1 MALIFT
7 GYFPMFSWGYGVLYA
22 QKKPILIRADR
33 TSGKDESEI
42 ILPDPVQVKRN
53 IRVGDFYFR
62 KKNYKAALKRYHA
75 AIEYGPKN
83 PDPHLRV
90 VKTQEIMGQRSE
102 ALATCR
108 RFMKLNPDSPRL
120 EVFVKRIRKIKSSM
134 SN

>member
-1 MALIFT
+1 MAFIFT
-7 GYFPMFSWGYGVLYA
+7 GQLSMFPWGYRVVYA

-42 ILPDPVQVKRN
+42 ILPDPVEVKRN
-53 IRVGDFYFR
+53 IRIGDFYFR
-62 KKNYKAALKRYHA
+62 KKNYKAALKRYHTA
-75 AIEYGPKN
+75 VEHGPKN

-90 VKTQEIMGQRSE
+90 VKTQEIMGQPSE

-108 RFMKLNPDSPRL
+108 RFMKLNPDSPKL
-120 EVFVKRIRKIKSSM
+120 GVFVDRIRKIESSM